1 MCQPKITA
9 KKREKI
15 GSKCPSKIPCLPLPG
30 ERGHSGPWN
39 GCNRWSSEFVFASI
53 NIDLQNVQ
61 RSAVHQ
67 SLGSFSAKFSQFL
80 LGDNIIMIMMS
91 QKKRTTEHF
100 RRTFGTVF
108 KGLCFVFSQA
118 ISGILFCN
126 GYLLALE
133 LGDVG

>member
-9 KKREKI
+9 KKREKF

-39 GCNRWSSEFVFASI
+39 GLNRWSSEFVFASI

-61 RSAVHQ
+61 RSAAHQ
-67 SLGSFSAKFSQFL
+67 FLGSFSAKFSQVL

-91 QKKRTTEHF
+91 QKKGTTQHF
-100 RRTFGTVF
+100 RRIFGTVF
-108 KGLCFVFSQA
+108 KRTVFCFLPGNIGDPLLQ
-118 ISGILFCN
+118 GIFA
-126 GYLLALE
+126 GFRA
-133 LGDVG
+133 G